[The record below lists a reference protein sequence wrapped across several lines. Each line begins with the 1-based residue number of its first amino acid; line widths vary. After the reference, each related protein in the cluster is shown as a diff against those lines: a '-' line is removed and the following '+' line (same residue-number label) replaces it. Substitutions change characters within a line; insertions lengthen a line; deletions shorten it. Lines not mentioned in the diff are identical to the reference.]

1 MISSTNTISPQ
12 SEVILLPP
20 DPLTSNVLKRKLDSG
35 SPPMS
40 KRPRIENK
48 PPCGSHKPPTS
59 HPKYQYGN
67 YDRYY
72 GYRNPNAIKDVRVE
86 ALTRQPHLFYDAD
99 VLDIG
104 CNTGILTI
112 AVARELRVRS
122 IIGIDIDK
130 SLINR
135 ARQYISVEIKA
146 QSNSSNDCI
155 TSTYPHNVLFKTANY
170 ILSDAKLLE
179 LEQPQF
185 DTILCMSITKWLHL
199 NNGDVGLKLAFQR
212 MYRQLRPG
220 GRLILEAQDWQSYK
234 RRKKLTDEIF
244 ANFKAIKLMPNK
256 FEEYLLSG
264 EVGFAHSYVLEI
276 PAHVAHG
283 FRRPIKVGFHSYNLR
298 DVMNNSVVVSFQ
310 VFEKAKE

>member
-1 MISSTNTISPQ
+1 MTSTTNTISQQ
-12 SEVILLPP
+12 SEVIISPA
-20 DPLTSNVLKRKLDSG
+20 PLTSIVLRKKLDYDSDSG
-35 SPPMS
+35 PIS
-40 KRPRIENK
+40 KRQRLENK
-48 PPCGSHKPPTS
+48 PPCTSHKPPKPQ
-59 HPKYQYGN
+59 PKYQYGN

-86 ALTRQPHLFYDAD
+86 AFAGHPHLFDDAD

-112 AVARELRVRS
+112 AVARDLRVRS

-135 ARQYISVEIKA
+135 ARQYMSFEVKA
-146 QSNSSNDCI
+146 QPNSSNDSI
-155 TSTYPHNVLFKTANY
+155 TKTYPHNVLFKNGNY

-199 NNGDVGLKLAFQR
+199 NNGDAGLKLAFQR

-234 RRKKLTDEIF
+234 RRKKLTDTIF
-244 ANFKAIKLMPNK
+244 TNFKAIKLMPNK
-256 FEEYLLSG
+256 FTEYLLSDD
-264 EVGFAHSYVLEI
+264 VGFARCYLLEI
-276 PAHVAHG
+276 PTHVAQG
-283 FRRPIKVGFHSYNLR
+283 FRRPIKVGF
-298 DVMNNSVVVSFQ
+298 Q
-310 VFEKAKE
+310 